1 MVKKHGDVKTESGI
15 NRRDFITTT
24 TLGVAGLAFGCIS
37 TNSKVKT
44 FTILHTNDLHSN
56 LIGVGPISDYSPDSL
71 NNDNT
76 LGGIERI
83 ASIIADRKLVRE
95 KDGPVLVLDI
105 GDFTI
110 GTPFGGAFHET
121 GAELQCLALA
131 GFDATTLGNHEFDS
145 GPDALA
151 RGISKAQQAGNIP
164 AILASNTDFS
174 QDDPDLV
181 GLKELQKSGVLLSHK
196 IIERGG
202 IRFGLFGIMGPD
214 SIQFTINPGSVKFP
228 DSIETAKEMAN
239 RLRSEGAEVVICMS
253 HGGVREPESGPITE
267 GDDIELAKAVPE
279 IDLIIGAH
287 THTFMTKPVIENGI
301 PIVQAGCYGQAV
313 GELVVMVEDGKSKV
327 SSYQLHEVND
337 SILGDPKIALDMLA
351 FKEAASSVVFK
362 PRGFSIDEPLAVIDQ
377 DWPNTFFDLEKSRPI
392 GNLMTDAIRHATK
405 TDIALNAAGM
415 VRAGLQ
421 KGSSGV
427 QSAYDVFLLA
437 PLGIGVM
444 DESAGGSL
452 VVSYLTGKEIK
463 NCLEFLLLG
472 NPNLP
477 GQYFPR
483 VSGMR
488 FKYDETRP
496 KFDWVTQIEIGDQDR
511 GYRAISISAD
521 SNDLYSVSCN
531 LFFGLIL
538 NSIPK
543 ATQGA
548 LSLEPKKKD
557 GTLLTSRTDALPE
570 RSSTPFMLPP
580 HGMIDEQEVF
590 TDDNNPNSRTEIKEW
605 QAIMNY
611 LKTRPKKND
620 QGICIL
626 TMDEQA
632 MENRAIKLI

>member
-1 MVKKHGDVKTESGI
+1 MKNGIIKIKSGL
-15 NRRDFITTT
+15 NRREFITTS
-24 TLGVAGLAFGCIS
+24 TLGVAGLTLGCIS
-37 TNSKVKT
+37 TNSKVKS

-71 NNDNT
+71 NNDST
-76 LGGIERI
+76 IGGIERI
-83 ASIIADRKLVRE
+83 ASIIADRKRVRE

-110 GTPFGGAFHET
+110 GTPFGGAFSET

-151 RGISKAQQAGNIP
+151 RGISRAQKAGNIP
-164 AILASNTDFS
+164 TILAANTDLS
-174 QDDPDLV
+174 QNAPDLI
-181 GLKELQKSGVLLSHK
+181 GLKELQKSGILLSHK
-196 IIERGG
+196 IIDRGG

-214 SIQFTINPGSVKFP
+214 SIQFTINPGSVTFP
-228 DSIETAKEMAN
+228 DPIKTAKEMAA

-253 HGGVREPESGPITE
+253 HGGVREPESGAITE

-279 IDLIIGAH
+279 IDIIVGAH
-287 THTFMTKPVIENGI
+287 THTFMHKPVIENGI

-313 GELVVMVEDGKSKV
+313 GELVVRMENGKSKV

-337 SILGDPKIALDMLA
+337 SILGDSQLALEMLA
-351 FKEAASSVVFK
+351 FKEATSKVVFN
-362 PRGFSIDEPLAVIDQ
+362 PRGFSIDEQLAVIDQ
-377 DWPNTFFDLEKSRPI
+377 DWPNTFFDLEKSLPI
-392 GNLMTDAIRHATK
+392 GNLMTDAIRYATK

-415 VRAGLQ
+415 VRAGLK
-421 KGSSGV
+421 KGSSGI
-427 QSAYDVFLLA
+427 QSSYDIFLLA
-437 PLGIGVM
+437 PLGIGVR

-452 VVSYLTGKEIK
+452 IVSYLTGNEIK
-463 NCLEFLLLG
+463 NCLEYLLVG

-488 FKYDETRP
+488 FKFDETRP
-496 KFDWVTQIEIGDQDR
+496 KFDWVTQIELGDLDN
-511 GYRAISISAD
+511 GYRTISISTDA
-521 SNDLYSVSCN
+521 SEIYSVSCN

-538 NSIPK
+538 KSIPQTTK
-543 ATQGA
+543 GVLRLA
-548 LSLEPKKKD
+548 PKKKD

-570 RSSTPFMLPP
+570 HSSTPFLLPP
-580 HGMIDEQEVF
+580 HGIIDENEVF
-590 TDDNNPNSRTEIKEW
+590 MADDDPNSLAEIKEW

-611 LKTRPKKND
+611 LKSNPNKND
-620 QGICIL
+620 QGISIL
-626 TMDEQA
+626 SMDEQA
-632 MENRAIKLI
+632 MENRAIKVK